1 MNFLLFDSF
10 IPIKNFNFKGPVVY
24 PYSLAL
30 SFFASLAVTEEV
42 SQEMAA
48 QQE

>member
-1 MNFLLFDSF
+1 MNFLLFVSF
-10 IPIKNFNFKGPVVY
+10 IPIKNFNLPGPVVY
-24 PYSLAL
+24 PDSLAP
-30 SFFASLAVTEEV
+30 FFASLAVAEEV

>member
-10 IPIKNFNFKGPVVY
+10 IPIKNLGPVVY
-24 PYSLAL
+24 PDSLAP
-30 SFFASLAVTEEV
+30 SFFASLAVAEEV

-48 QQE
+48 RQE